1 MRQTLVHTCIMNRI
15 ITAFILLANIL
26 ASCSSKYQI
35 EGESSIS
42 YLDGKMLFL
51 RQMHDGQLNSIDSA
65 EVVHGYFN
73 MKGNIDSTQM
83 AMLFMDEMAIMPVVL
98 ERGNIHIVINNTE
111 IRAKGTPMNDSL
123 YCFFDRK
130 NQIDRRIENLRRK
143 EAQMILNGE
152 DAEDIHK
159 KMTEE
164 GQAINA
170 DMKHLVKSFIT
181 QNSDNILGP
190 GVFLLICQ
198 SASPAMMPQIEEIL
212 AEAPE
217 SLKNNPAIKD
227 FFTQS
232 QWAPE

>member
-1 MRQTLVHTCIMNRI
+1 MNKTI
-15 ITAFILLANIL
+15 IAFILFASIL
-26 ASCSSKYQI
+26 TSCTSKYKI

-51 RQMHDGQLNSIDSA
+51 KQLRDGKLSSIDSA

-83 AMLFMDEMAIMPVVL
+83 AMLFMDEMAIMPIVL
-98 ERGNIHIVINNTE
+98 ERGNIHIAINNTE
-111 IRAKGTPMNDSL
+111 IRAKGTPMNDTL

-130 NQIDRRIENLRRK
+130 NQIDRRIEELRRK
-143 EAQMILNGE
+143 EARMILNGE
-152 DAEDIHK
+152 NAEDIHAQ
-159 KMTEE
+159 MTEE
-164 GQAINA
+164 GKTINA